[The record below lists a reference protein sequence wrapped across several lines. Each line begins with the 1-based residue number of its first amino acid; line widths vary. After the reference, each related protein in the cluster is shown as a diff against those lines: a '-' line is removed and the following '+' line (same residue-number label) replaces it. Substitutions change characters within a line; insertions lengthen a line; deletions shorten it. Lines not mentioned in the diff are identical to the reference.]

1 MPARAHTHTHSIDTS
16 EYYSF
21 KTHLKYINKS
31 NDRTASV
38 NEAYDIFPDA
48 IEFQWFLLS
57 V

>member
-1 MPARAHTHTHSIDTS
+1 MPARTHTHTHSIDTS

-38 NEAYDIFPDA
+38 NEAYDIF
-48 IEFQWFLLS
+48 S
-57 V
+57 